1 MVMSVGLSRS
11 SCNLQVAYPSML
23 AEHMTQRLSV
33 IFFPTTFGTTFFSFV
48 RWFPSQPRRSR
59 SQRHFSRVG
68 VEDIYKYKHRQQK
81 IAQMSLTIQCGFKEC
96 ERLIP
101 NNACLCTLANAH
113 CMKCRWVPHATR
125 MCHTPEGDIV
135 MLEHV
140 CPAVVDSQ
148 VEFVCWW
155 KLAQDTLQVT
165 QKAPGWVVVMSTC
178 RF

>member
-81 IAQMSLTIQCGFKEC
+81 IAQMSLTIQCVFKEC

-101 NNACLCTLANAH
+101 NNACLQMLIAWSADEF
-113 CMKCRWVPHATR
+113 R
-125 MCHTPEGDIV
+125 MLPACAIV